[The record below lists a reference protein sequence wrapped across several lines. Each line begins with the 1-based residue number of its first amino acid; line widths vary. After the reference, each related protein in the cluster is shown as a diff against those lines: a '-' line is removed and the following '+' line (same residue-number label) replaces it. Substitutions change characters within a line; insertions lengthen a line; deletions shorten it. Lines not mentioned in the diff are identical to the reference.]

1 MGRKVFL
8 LLLALVMP
16 LADASDLAREQR
28 LAAEIE
34 ETILVGEGLRLQAG
48 GVEFF
53 AIHALAETDAV
64 RGGVILLHGRGAH
77 PDWPDVIHP
86 LRSQLPAGGWE
97 TLSIQL
103 PVAAVDA
110 PEHAYRELIPEAGP
124 RIQAAVD
131 FFKQRK
137 LDRLVLVAHSLGSRM
152 AVDYLAGG
160 GPPEVKALVAI
171 GLPVAGREGGYAALE
186 KLTLPLLDLYGS
198 RDIAPVLHG
207 VKARAEAARKAGNR
221 DYLQFEVPGADHFFR
236 GLEQELVS
244 RVQGWIRKAGAAM
257 AAR

>member
-77 PDWPDVIHP
+77 PDWPDVI
-86 LRSQLPAGGWE
+86 R
-97 TLSIQL
+97 
-103 PVAAVDA
+103 
-110 PEHAYRELIPEAGP
+110 
-124 RIQAAVD
+124 
-131 FFKQRK
+131 
-137 LDRLVLVAHSLGSRM
+137 
-152 AVDYLAGG
+152 
-160 GPPEVKALVAI
+160 
-171 GLPVAGREGGYAALE
+171 
-186 KLTLPLLDLYGS
+186 
-198 RDIAPVLHG
+198 
-207 VKARAEAARKAGNR
+207 
-221 DYLQFEVPGADHFFR
+221 
-236 GLEQELVS
+236 
-244 RVQGWIRKAGAAM
+244 
-257 AAR
+257 